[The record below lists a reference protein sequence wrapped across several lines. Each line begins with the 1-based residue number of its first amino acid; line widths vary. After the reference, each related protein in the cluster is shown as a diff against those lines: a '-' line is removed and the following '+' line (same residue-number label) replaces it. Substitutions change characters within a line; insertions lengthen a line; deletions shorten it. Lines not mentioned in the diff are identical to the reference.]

1 MTKRWLYYLCAL
13 ALLAGCTG
21 NPSQEQQKP
30 AATEDSEV
38 LETPSAGGL
47 YWEE

>member
-1 MTKRWLYYLCAL
+1 VEPAPEEKTPAPEASR
-13 ALLAGCTG
+13 
-21 NPSQEQQKP
+21 PESEQQKP